1 MRKLRTLFISV
12 VMLTVVA
19 CEEVP
24 PLINYEESKSLKD
37 TTYVLS
43 IVPPS
48 EPKNVLLEDVSGV
61 KCVNCPDATVI
72 AKSIMKAFPGRAF
85 TTVMHPNLNSLSNF
99 VSPITKAG
107 HESRFDFR
115 TNDARE
121 ILELCGIPGALPRGF
136 INRRQFSDQPN
147 RFLGRT
153 DWFVKC
159 EQEIQGTT
167 PVNIDVTSEFNDALQ
182 EGTAKIKFTYTS
194 TVNKKQYFSIILIED
209 SITDVQ
215 EYQDPTTFEVKYNNE
230 YNHMFVLRDV
240 VTFAQG
246 DPVAKDTSTSFVPG
260 RVFEKEYKYTMNVS
274 NLIKVNPKNAK
285 LIVFVHEGVPDLNI
299 LQVKQIRVKE

>member
-1 MRKLRTLFISV
+1 MKKLRILFSSIVLLTL
-12 VMLTVVA
+12 VA

-43 IVPPS
+43 SVPPA

-61 KCVNCPDATVI
+61 KCVNCPDATII
-72 AKSIMKAFPGRAF
+72 AKSIMAAFPGRAF
-85 TTVMHPNLNSLSNF
+85 TTVLHPNLNSLSSF

-115 TNDARE
+115 TNDAKE

-136 INRRQFSDQPN
+136 INRRQFADQPN
-147 RFLGRT
+147 RFIGRT
-153 DWFVKC
+153 DWYVKC

-167 PVNIDVTSEFNDALQ
+167 PVNIDVTSEFEEAKQ
-182 EGTAKIKFTYTS
+182 EGIAKIKFTYTAAV
-194 TVNKKQYFSIILIED
+194 TTKQYFSIVLIED

-215 EYQDPTTFEVKYNNE
+215 EYNDPQTSTAKYNNE

-246 DPVAKDTSTSFVPG
+246 DPVAKDTATSFVPG

-274 NLIKVNPKNAK
+274 DKIKVNPKNAK
-285 LIVFVHEGVPDLNI
+285 LLVFVHEGAPDLNI

>member
-1 MRKLRTLFISV
+1 MKKLRILFSSV
-12 VMLTVVA
+12 VLLTLVA

-43 IVPPS
+43 TVPPA

-85 TTVMHPNLNSLSNF
+85 TTVMHPNLNSLSSF

-115 TNDARE
+115 TNDAKE

-136 INRRQFSDQPN
+136 INRRQFTDQPN
-147 RFLGRT
+147 RFIGRT
-153 DWFVKC
+153 DWYVKC

-167 PVNIDVTSEFNDALQ
+167 PVNIHVTTEFNDATQ
-182 EGTAKIKFTYTS
+182 EGIAKIKFTYTAAV
-194 TVNKKQYFSIILIED
+194 TTKQYFSITLIED

-215 EYQDPTTFEVKYNNE
+215 EYNDPQTSTAKYNNE

-246 DPVAKDTSTSFVPG
+246 DPVAKDTATSFIPG

-274 NLIKVNPKNAK
+274 DLIKVNPKNAK
-285 LIVFVHEGVPDLNI
+285 LLVFVHEGVPDLNI
-299 LQVKQIRVKE
+299 LQVKEIRVKE

>member
-1 MRKLRTLFISV
+1 MKKLCILFSFV
-12 VMLTVVA
+12 LLLSLVA

-43 IVPPS
+43 IVPVAES
-48 EPKNVLLEDVSGV
+48 KNVLLEDVSGV

-85 TTVMHPNLNSLSNF
+85 TTVMHPNLNSLSSF

-107 HESRFDFR
+107 HESKYDFR
-115 TNDARE
+115 TDDAKE

-136 INRRQFSDQPN
+136 INRRKFSDQQN
-147 RFLGRT
+147 RFIGRT
-153 DWFVKC
+153 DWYVKC

-167 PVNIDVTSEFNDALQ
+167 PVNIDIESTFDDAKQ
-182 EGTAKIKFTYTS
+182 EGIAKVKFTYTAAV
-194 TVNKKQYFSIILIED
+194 TNKQYFSILLIED
-209 SITDVQ
+209 SIIDVQ
-215 EYQDPTTFEVKYNNE
+215 EYQDPITFEVKYNND
-230 YNHMFVLRDV
+230 YLHMHVLRYV

-246 DPVAKDTSTSFVPG
+246 DVVAKDTATSFVPG

-274 NLIKVNPKNAK
+274 DLIKVNPKHAK
-285 LIVFVHEGVPDLNI
+285 LLVFVHEGVPDLNI
-299 LQVKQIRVKE
+299 LQVKEIHVKD

>member
-1 MRKLRTLFISV
+1 MKKLCTLFSSV
-12 VMLTVVA
+12 LLLILVA

-43 IVPPS
+43 TVPVP
-48 EPKNVLLEDVSGV
+48 EPKNALLEDVSGV

-72 AKSIMKAFPGRAF
+72 AKSIMKAFPGRVY
-85 TTVMHPNLNSLSNF
+85 TTVMHPNLNSLSSF

-107 HESRFDFR
+107 HESKYDFR
-115 TNDARE
+115 TDDAKE

-136 INRRQFSDQPN
+136 INRRKFSDQPN
-147 RFLGRT
+147 RFIGRT
-153 DWFVKC
+153 DWYVKC

-167 PVNIDVTSEFNDALQ
+167 PVNIDIESTFDDVKQ
-182 EGTAKIKFTYTS
+182 EGIANVKFTYTS
-194 TVNKKQYFSIILIED
+194 AVTNKQYFSILLIED
-209 SITDVQ
+209 SIIDVQ
-215 EYQDPTTFEVKYNNE
+215 EYQDPITFEVKYNNQ
-230 YNHMFVLRDV
+230 YVHMFVLRDV

-246 DPVAKDTSTSFVPG
+246 DVVAKDTATSFVPG

-274 NLIKVNPKNAK
+274 ETIKINPKNAK
-285 LIVFVHEGVPDLNI
+285 LLVFVHEGVPDLNI
-299 LQVKQIRVKE
+299 LQVKQIHVKD

>member
-1 MRKLRTLFISV
+1 MKKLCILFSSV
-12 VMLTVVA
+12 LLLSLVA

-43 IVPPS
+43 IVPVA

-72 AKSIMKAFPGRAF
+72 AKSIMAAFPGRAF
-85 TTVMHPNLNSLSNF
+85 TTVMHPNLNSLSSF

-107 HESRFDFR
+107 HESKYDFR
-115 TNDARE
+115 TDDAKE

-136 INRRQFSDQPN
+136 INRRKFSDQPN
-147 RFLGRT
+147 RFIGRT
-153 DWFVKC
+153 DWYVKC
-159 EQEIQGTT
+159 EQEIQRTT
-167 PVNIDVTSEFNDALQ
+167 PVNIDIESTFDDAKQ
-182 EGTAKIKFTYTS
+182 EGIAKVKFTYTAAV
-194 TVNKKQYFSIILIED
+194 TNKQYFSILLIED
-209 SITDVQ
+209 SIIDVQ
-215 EYQDPTTFEVKYNNE
+215 EYQDPITFEVKYNNQ
-230 YNHMFVLRDV
+230 YVHMFVLRDV

-246 DPVAKDTSTSFVPG
+246 DVVAKDTATSFVPG

-274 NLIKVNPKNAK
+274 DLIKVNPKNAK
-285 LIVFVHEGVPDLNI
+285 LLVFVHEGVPDLNI
-299 LQVKQIRVKE
+299 LQVKEIHVKD

>member
-1 MRKLRTLFISV
+1 MKKLRILFSSV
-12 VMLTVVA
+12 VLLTLVA

-37 TTYVLS
+37 TTYVVS
-43 IVPPS
+43 TVPVA

-61 KCVNCPDATVI
+61 KCVNCPDAAVI
-72 AKSIMKAFPGRAF
+72 AKSIMDAFPGRAF
-85 TTVMHPNLNSLSNF
+85 TTVMHPNLNSLSSF

-115 TNDARE
+115 TNDAKE

-136 INRRQFSDQPN
+136 INRRQFTDQPN
-147 RFLGRT
+147 RFIGRT
-153 DWFVKC
+153 DWYVKC

-167 PVNIDVTSEFNDALQ
+167 PVNIDVTSEFDEAKQ
-182 EGTAKIKFTYTS
+182 EGTAKIKFTYTAAV
-194 TVNKKQYFSIILIED
+194 TKKQYFSIVLIED
-209 SITDVQ
+209 SIIDVQ
-215 EYQDPTTFEVKYNNE
+215 EYQDPVTFEVKYNNE
-230 YNHMFVLRDV
+230 YVHMHVLRDV

-246 DPVAKDTSTSFVPG
+246 DAVAKDTATSFVPG

-274 NLIKVNPKNAK
+274 DLIKVNPKHAK
-285 LIVFVHEGVPDLNI
+285 LLVFVHEGVPDLNI
-299 LQVKQIRVKE
+299 LQVKEIRVKE

>member
-1 MRKLRTLFISV
+1 MKKLCILFSFV
-12 VMLTVVA
+12 LLLSLVA

-43 IVPPS
+43 IVPVA

-72 AKSIMKAFPGRAF
+72 AKSIMAAFPGRAF
-85 TTVMHPNLNSLSNF
+85 TTVMHPNLNSLSSF

-107 HESRFDFR
+107 HESKYDFR
-115 TNDARE
+115 TDDAKE

-136 INRRQFSDQPN
+136 INRRKFSDQQN
-147 RFLGRT
+147 RFIGRT
-153 DWFVKC
+153 DWYVKC

-167 PVNIDVTSEFNDALQ
+167 PVNIDIESTFDDAKQ
-182 EGTAKIKFTYTS
+182 EGIAKVKFTYTAAV
-194 TVNKKQYFSIILIED
+194 TNKQYFSILLIED
-209 SITDVQ
+209 SIIDVQ
-215 EYQDPTTFEVKYNNE
+215 EYQDPITFEVKYNNQ
-230 YNHMFVLRDV
+230 YVHMHVLRDV

-246 DPVAKDTSTSFVPG
+246 DVVAKDTTTSFVPG

-274 NLIKVNPKNAK
+274 DLIKVNPKHAK
-285 LIVFVHEGVPDLNI
+285 LLVFVHEGVPDLNI
-299 LQVKQIRVKE
+299 LQVKEIHVKD